1 MTPEQIEEKKRKAA
15 EARARAERLAKQAS
29 EAERKA
35 ETKRKLLAGAYL
47 FREIEDGRVDRWSS
61 IDDLVKD
68 LDGFLRRKADR
79 AVYGLPPLEDEKP
92 KQPSTEQE
100 PAAPAEPRRRHAP
113 VDLRGSTTPGGG
125 ASSA

>member
-15 EARARAERLAKQAS
+15 EAKARAERLARQAS

-35 ETKRKLLAGAYL
+35 DTKRKLLAGAYL
-47 FREIEDGRVDRWSS
+47 FHEIENGRGGRWSS
-61 IDDLVKD
+61 IDDLVKG
-68 LDGFLRRKADR
+68 LDGFLSRKADR
-79 AVYGLPPLEDEKP
+79 AVYGLPPIEDEK
-92 KQPSTEQE
+92 QPSSEQE

-113 VDLRGSTTPGGG
+113 IDLHGSTTPGGG